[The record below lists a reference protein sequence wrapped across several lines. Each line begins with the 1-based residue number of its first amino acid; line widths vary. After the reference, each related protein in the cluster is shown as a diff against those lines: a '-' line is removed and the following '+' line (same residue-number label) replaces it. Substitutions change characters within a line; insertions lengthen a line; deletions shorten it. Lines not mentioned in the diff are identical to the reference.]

1 MTSQPT
7 CADERVLVL
16 APRGRDQQ
24 VILQVLGESGFGCA
38 GIASLGELAA
48 AIETGAGAVLVAEES
63 LHGADLAHLL
73 SVLERQEPWS
83 DFPFVVLVEQHIMQS
98 RPDQRSWLD
107 RLGNVIV
114 LERPLNTQTL
124 RSATS
129 AALRARRRQYH
140 ARDLLVNLKSTAH
153 SLECSRADLVRLNET
168 LEVRIDERT
177 RALALAN
184 DRLLKEAF
192 ERERVQQALV
202 QFQKM
207 EAVGR
212 LTGGIAHD
220 FNNLLNVVQ
229 GSMDLILMLSGDEVA
244 KGRAEVARRA
254 CKQGAKLTSQLLAF
268 SRNQRLDLDATDVV
282 ALLEGVQSLLAASLG
297 AGIRFR
303 VEVEEQARF
312 VTADLNQM
320 EMALI
325 NLAINA
331 RDAMPAGGELIIRA
345 DRASPPAELLPPGE
359 YVRIS
364 VIDSGV
370 GIRPDILA
378 KVFEPFFTTKEV
390 GKGTGLGLSQVYGM
404 AQQSGGTARVHSAV
418 GVGTT
423 VELWL
428 CAASAPATAPV
439 ENRTG
444 KPNVQGASARIL
456 VVEDD
461 SLVRHSMVESLEALG
476 YSVTAACDAEAGL
489 AELRREKPHLMIT
502 DYLMPGMT
510 GAQLVQVANHEW
522 PGLPMIISTGYADMD
537 AIADVIGDNI
547 VLRKPFQLAD
557 LAHSVERALHKERC
571 GDATGSAGLLMQH

>member
-1 MTSQPT
+1 MANQASS
-7 CADERVLVL
+7 ADERVLVL

-24 VILQVLGESGFGCA
+24 VILQVLGDSGFKGA
-38 GIASLGELAA
+38 GIGTLAELST
-48 AIETGAGAVLVAEES
+48 AIETGAGAVVVAEES
-63 LHGADLAHLL
+63 LHGPELANLL
-73 SVLERQEPWS
+73 SLLERQEPWS
-83 DFPFVVLVEQHIMQS
+83 DFPFVVLVSQHLMLA

-114 LERPLNTQTL
+114 LERPINTQTL

-129 AALRARRRQYH
+129 AALRARRRQYQ
-140 ARDLLVNLKSTAH
+140 ARDLLVNLSSTAH
-153 SLECSRADLVRLNET
+153 SLECSKAELVRLNET
-168 LEVRIDERT
+168 LELRIDERT

-207 EAVGR
+207 EAVGQ

-229 GSMDLILMLSGDEVA
+229 GSMDLILMLSRDEVA

-303 VEVEEQARF
+303 IEVEEAARF
-312 VTADLNQM
+312 VTADVNQM

-331 RDAMPAGGELIIRA
+331 RDAMPSGGELLIKA
-345 DRASPPAELLPPGE
+345 ERASAPAELLPPGD

-364 VIDSGV
+364 VVDSGA
-370 GIRPDILA
+370 GIRPEILA

-404 AQQSGGTARVHSAV
+404 AQQSGGTARVRSTL
-418 GVGTT
+418 GQGTT

-428 CAASAPATAPV
+428 CAASAPTAAAP
-439 ENRTG
+439 ELAGG
-444 KPNVQGASARIL
+444 KLTDARSHARIL

-461 SLVRHSMVESLEALG
+461 KLVRESMVESLEALG
-476 YSVTAACDAEAGL
+476 YDVTAASDAEAGL
-489 AELRREKPHLMIT
+489 RELRRERPHLMIT

-510 GAQLVQVANHEW
+510 GAELVKVANTEW

-537 AIADVIGDNI
+537 AIAGVIGDNI
-547 VLRKPFQLAD
+547 VLRKPFQLSD
-557 LAHSVERALHKERC
+557 LANSVERALHKEKVL
-571 GDATGSAGLLMQH
+571 S